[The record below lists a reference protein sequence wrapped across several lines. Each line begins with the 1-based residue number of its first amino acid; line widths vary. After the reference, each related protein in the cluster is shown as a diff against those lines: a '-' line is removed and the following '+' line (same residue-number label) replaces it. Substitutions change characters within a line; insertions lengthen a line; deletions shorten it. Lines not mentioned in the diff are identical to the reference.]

1 MRLQIYSFKVEDLA
15 MTIGEM
21 VAKNRNAAGNV
32 ATRSLKSVVAG
43 GSADDFVSDGMLLKI
58 IEESKQGFYD
68 KRFGENA
75 VFVIME
81 RCAVDENSNIV
92 GTGEAIQ
99 VNLSMFDRVAAPYV
113 KIADNK
119 VERDNKKETVRACG
133 DTVDAWKRAPHAE
146 AFMEDN
152 QGKIFKATLLDTVSV
167 RAWDR
172 AAGKFSDS
180 ELRDQKVYKCEWAA

>member
-1 MRLQIYSFKVEDLA
+1 

-21 VAKNRNAAGNV
+21 ISKNRNAAGNV

-43 GSADDFVSDGMLLKI
+43 GSADDFVSDGMILKV
-58 IEESKQGFYD
+58 IEESKTGFYD

-81 RCAVDENSNIV
+81 RCAVDDKGTIT
-92 GTGEAIQ
+92 GTGEAVQ

-113 KIADNK
+113 KTADGK
-119 VERDNKKETVRACG
+119 VERDNKKDTVRACG
-133 DTVDAWKRAPHAE
+133 DTVDAWKRAANAE
-146 AFMEDN
+146 AFINDN
-152 QGKIFKATLLDTVSV
+152 QGKTFKVNLLDTVSV

-172 AAGKFSDS
+172 AANKFSDT
-180 ELRDQKVYKCEWAA
+180 ELRDQKVYKCEWTA